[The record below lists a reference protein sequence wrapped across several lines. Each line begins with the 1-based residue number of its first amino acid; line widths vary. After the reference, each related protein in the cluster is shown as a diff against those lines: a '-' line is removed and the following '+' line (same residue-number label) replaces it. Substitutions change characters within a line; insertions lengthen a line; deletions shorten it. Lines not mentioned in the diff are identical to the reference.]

1 MRRPTSDRGA
11 GLIGAIGGV
20 VVFLTLLTFAVQ
32 LLFNLYAASAVTAVA
47 HDTARAAAGG
57 LVDHH
62 GADLAQVLADAE
74 ADARRALGRYG
85 DRLEFTWDLDG
96 DRVRLTIGAEHP
108 RVAISAVSGAFGF
121 NRVDR
126 TVQVRIEDVR

>member
-1 MRRPTSDRGA
+1 M
-11 GLIGAIGGV
+11 
-20 VVFLTLLTFAVQ
+20 
-32 LLFNLYAASAVTAVA
+32 
-47 HDTARAAAGG
+47 
-57 LVDHH
+57 
-62 GADLAQVLADAE
+62 LADAE

-85 DRLEFTWDLDG
+85 ERLEFTWDLDG

-108 RVAISAVSGAFGF
+108 RVAISAVSGVFGF